1 MYHPYLDTLQ
11 ATLTISL
18 AHCFRSEAFENY
30 AKRGSF
36 VSSERIDSPTEQT
49 INHTTNLTP
58 FEENIQRNISRRITA
73 GSDLFF
79 QKIA

>member
-1 MYHPYLDTLQ
+1 MYHPYHDTLQ

-49 INHTTNLTP
+49 INHTTNLTS
-58 FEENIQRNISRRITA
+58 FEENIQRNNSRRITA

>member
-1 MYHPYLDTLQ
+1 MYHPYHDTLQ

-49 INHTTNLTP
+49 INHTSNLTP
-58 FEENIQRNISRRITA
+58 FEKNIQRNISRRITA

-79 QKIA
+79 KR